1 MELSISN
8 NFLDLF
14 IPEQSNFSKEEL
26 IEIFK
31 TYIFKLMNM
40 DLESLIQEKIN
51 NDKENIEL
59 HKKYKDFFTGKVD
72 SILKI
77 NNLYKSIKDRTSLIK
92 NAIDENTKIIE
103 KNKNNTDNLIE
114 KENNILMKEFQTN
127 KKIIKDFDNNK
138 VLKIFSIPF
147 YMIDCFK
154 NNDYEAYLKYY
165 SFVKERLPKE
175 KYLVFEKFKLLVE
188 FINNNIINFI
198 QNLLSINYEISIPYS
213 KIFDL
218 LQIEPNKIL
227 LLNDKDNM
235 KNIND
240 DIKILSVHLL
250 QIDLWTKHYNISL
263 NDKNMNENDNNDNSE
278 EKLKN
283 ILNFFELKIKKVSK
297 EINNAKLKEIFFN
310 YIFNNYIYDYINYI
324 YSIEIYSKAYF
335 KINLFTKNSNINN
348 ISNAIYYNIYK
359 ISKIFFFKH
368 LNTLLDFHKKILINY
383 ISSFIN
389 IKNFFECQIPM
400 NPKTSSNKDLLD
412 LKYEIFFIFENNF
425 NYIYKVISDEILF
438 KFCDK
443 VKTIK
448 IYLEHIDDMI
458 GIVNNFL
465 YKHGFMLLSEQ
476 NLVKEYNDFKSIL
489 NKIVVKYS
497 NNLMTFFGIKKNMEI
512 NFMMPNLNCFNN
524 LLKEMEELI

>member
-175 KYLVFEKFKLLVE
+175 KYLVFEKFKQLVE

-297 EINNAKLKEIFFN
+297 EINNAKL
-310 YIFNNYIYDYINYI
+310 
-324 YSIEIYSKAYF
+324 
-335 KINLFTKNSNINN
+335 
-348 ISNAIYYNIYK
+348 
-359 ISKIFFFKH
+359 
-368 LNTLLDFHKKILINY
+368 
-383 ISSFIN
+383 
-389 IKNFFECQIPM
+389 
-400 NPKTSSNKDLLD
+400 
-412 LKYEIFFIFENNF
+412 
-425 NYIYKVISDEILF
+425 
-438 KFCDK
+438 
-443 VKTIK
+443 
-448 IYLEHIDDMI
+448 
-458 GIVNNFL
+458 
-465 YKHGFMLLSEQ
+465 
-476 NLVKEYNDFKSIL
+476 
-489 NKIVVKYS
+489 
-497 NNLMTFFGIKKNMEI
+497 
-512 NFMMPNLNCFNN
+512 
-524 LLKEMEELI
+524 